1 MKNLSKFLIAS
12 SSAAGLLAL
21 SAGGIFRFVFYSPQE
36 KQNDDYNLVVPF
48 RTEEERNQ
56 ALELIGELNA
66 RPFEPVSIR
75 SFDGLRLSGRYYH
88 SENGAPLC
96 ILCHGYRGTPSRD
109 FCGGAKLCLQAGYNV
124 LLIEE
129 RAHCTSEG
137 HTISFG
143 INERYDVLAWLRYA
157 VERFGADVRILL
169 AGISMGAATVL
180 MASELDLPRN
190 VLGILADCP
199 YSSPEAIIRK
209 VGKEHRIPMALAF
222 PLVRIGAK
230 LFGGFS
236 LSSSDSVSA
245 VRNARI
251 PILLIHGEADAF
263 VPCDMSREIA
273 AANPAMVEF
282 HTFPGA
288 GHGLSYLVDTPRY
301 TQLVEEFCRKVF
313 SGL

>member
-1 MKNLSKFLIAS
+1 
-12 SSAAGLLAL
+12 
-21 SAGGIFRFVFYSPQE
+21 
-36 KQNDDYNLVVPF
+36 
-48 RTEEERNQ
+48 
-56 ALELIGELNA
+56 
-66 RPFEPVSIR
+66 
-75 SFDGLRLSGRYYH
+75 
-88 SENGAPLC
+88 
-96 ILCHGYRGTPSRD
+96 
-109 FCGGAKLCLQAGYNV
+109 
-124 LLIEE
+124 
-129 RAHCTSEG
+129 
-137 HTISFG
+137 
-143 INERYDVLAWLRYA
+143 
-157 VERFGADVRILL
+157 
-169 AGISMGAATVL
+169 
-180 MASELDLPRN
+180 
-190 VLGILADCP
+190 
-199 YSSPEAIIRK
+199 
-209 VGKEHRIPMALAF
+209 MALAF